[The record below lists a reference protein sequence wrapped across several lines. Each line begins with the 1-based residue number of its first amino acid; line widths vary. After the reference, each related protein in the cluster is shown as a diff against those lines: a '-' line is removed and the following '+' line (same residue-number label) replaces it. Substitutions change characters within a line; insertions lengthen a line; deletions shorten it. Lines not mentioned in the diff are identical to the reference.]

1 MSNWQEA
8 IPGPGAFAVLQR
20 NFAVWRKL
28 LIPSMLGNFGDPLL
42 YLLALGYG
50 LGHFVG
56 PMDGMPYITFIA
68 SGIVA
73 SSVMNTASFEGLY
86 SAFTR
91 MNAQHTYAAML
102 ATPLRVSDILAGE
115 VLWTAVK
122 GLISALAIIIVAYF
136 FGAIQGPWVWL
147 SIPVILLAGLSF
159 GSLALVMTA
168 LARSYDF
175 FMYYFTLAVT
185 PMFLFCGV
193 FYPLH
198 SLPLFAQDIA
208 QVLPLTH
215 AVALLRPL
223 LTGQLPQQVGYH
235 LAVLLLYTLLAYAV
249 AWYLLVRRLLR

>member
-1 MSNWQEA
+1 MSWHDA
-8 IPGPGAFAVLQR
+8 IPNPGALAVVQR
-20 NFAVWRKL
+20 NFGVWRKL
-28 LIPSMLGNFGDPLL
+28 LLPSMLGNFGDPLL

-56 PMDGMPYITFIA
+56 HMDGMPYITFIA

-91 MNAQHTYAAML
+91 MSAQHTYAAML

-115 VLWTAVK
+115 VLWAAIK
-122 GLISALAIIIVAYF
+122 GLISAIAIIIVASF

-147 SIPVILLAGLSF
+147 SIPVIFLSGMSF
-159 GSLALVMTA
+159 GSLALVITA
-168 LARSYDF
+168 MARSYDF

-198 SLPLFAQDIA
+198 SLPAFAQDIA

-223 LTGQLPQQVGYH
+223 LTGQLPQEVLYH
-235 LAVLLLYTLLAYAV
+235 LGVLLLYTVIPYLI
-249 AWYLLVRRLLR
+249 AWRLLVRRLLR

>member
-1 MSNWQEA
+1 MMPIRDA
-8 IPGPGAFAVLQR
+8 LPGAGALAVLQR
-20 NFAVWRKL
+20 NFGVWRKL
-28 LIPSMLGNFGDPLL
+28 LAPSLLGNFGDPLL

-56 PMDGMPYITFIA
+56 RMDGMPYITFIA

-91 MNAQHTYAAML
+91 MSAQRTYAAML

-115 VLWTAVK
+115 VLWCAVK
-122 GLISALAIIIVAYF
+122 GLISAVAIVIVASF
-136 FGAIQGPWVWL
+136 FGAIQGPWVL
-147 SIPVILLAGLSF
+147 LALPVILLAGLSF
-159 GSLALVMTA
+159 GGLALVMTA

-198 SLPLFAQDIA
+198 SLPPLAQQLA

-223 LTGQLPQQVGYH
+223 LTGHLPHEALYH
-235 LAVLLLYTLLAYAV
+235 AGVLLLYTLLAYGF
-249 AWYLLVRRLLR
+249 AWRLLSRRLLR

>member
-1 MSNWQEA
+1 MMAGLDA
-8 IPGPGAFAVLQR
+8 IPGWGAIAVLQR
-20 NFAVWRKL
+20 NFSVWRKL
-28 LIPSMLGNFGDPLL
+28 MVPSMLGNFGDPLL

-56 PMDGMPYITFIA
+56 HMDGMPYITFIA

-102 ATPLRVSDILAGE
+102 ATPLQVSDILAGE
-115 VLWTAVK
+115 ILWCAVK
-122 GLISALAIIIVAYF
+122 GLISAIAIIIVASF
-136 FGAIQGPWVWL
+136 FGAIQGPWVFL

-159 GSLALVMTA
+159 GGLALVMTA
-168 LARSYDF
+168 MAKSYDF

-198 SLPLFAQDIA
+198 SLPPFAQDIA

-223 LTGQLPQQVGYH
+223 LTGVLPQHVLYH
-235 LAVLLLYTLLAYAV
+235 LSVLVLYTVFAYTLA
-249 AWYLLVRRLLR
+249 WRLLVRRLLR